1 MNKRA
6 QAAMEFLMTYGWAI
20 LVVIITIT
28 ALGYFGVVN
37 PGKFLPKT
45 CTFVP
50 GLACN
55 GFVVDEYFTTLVLQN
70 SFGKDITITKINITG
85 TKLTGLYQG
94 EREVKNGK
102 ETRFSIKHPPKK
114 VNQKAKAEVHI
125 TYQTKDL
132 LNHTII
138 GDISSSVD
146 KFTASNVL
154 GSNADNLS
162 AYWYFGKGEGNQT
175 IDLSGNEN
183 TGSCGMMGGNC
194 PTWTSNNKFGN
205 ALNFSL
211 SLIKVPHDQ
220 SIYFDNTS
228 QYTWEIW
235 FLGGG
240 TGPII
245 SKGDPYYIQLNI
257 NQIGFQYNGESW
269 YEDVLL
275 TQDKW
280 HHLTITYNNGH
291 VELFVNGEYDNGT
304 NIVTINDD
312 SSDLGIA
319 SNFQGTIDSILIYNK
334 AFTAEEV
341 KARYETTK

>member
-20 LVVIITIT
+20 LIVITTIT
-28 ALGYFGVVN
+28 ALSYFGVVN

-70 SFGKDITITKINITG
+70 SFGKDITITKVNITG

-162 AYWYFGKGEGNQT
+162 AYWYFGKGKGNQT

-183 TGSCGMMGGNC
+183 TGSCTNC

-205 ALNFSL
+205 ALKFS
-211 SLIKVPHDQ
+211 SSPITVTNNP

-235 FLGGG
+235 FLGEGI
-240 TGPII
+240 GPII
-245 SKGDPYYIQLNI
+245 SKGSYYIQLNT
-257 NQIGFQYNGESW
+257 NQIGFQYNEGSW
-269 YEDVLL
+269 YEYVLL

-280 HHLTITYNNGH
+280 YHLTTTYNNGH
-291 VELFVNGEYDNGT
+291 VELFVDGEYYNSTDIT
-304 NIVTINDD
+304 TTSDD
-312 SSDLGIA
+312 STDLGIA
-319 SNFQGTIDSILIYNK
+319 STFEGTIDSILIYNK